1 MISDGWTQAPGHNIQ
16 GTPMPT
22 ASGQMIE
29 KLSADGKVV
38 TAALAKMEDYLDK
51 VGDPPSKDAI
61 EKLVAQ
67 FKLFSPRID
76 KFAKEAVL
84 KPPIFADEAAYTL
97 VRKLLTAT
105 MAGVAKTAKVVAAEQ
120 EAAKKAVKVKVVSAA
135 KAECLI
141 KDKKMAQA
149 LKMVADGTKGRA
161 GPADKDTKEYN
172 HIHIGGN
179 AKYNLLFQPGKK
191 LVLGTLDFHLDS
203 SCSDAQ
209 KKEIKKVAGRSGGTV
224 TLVINGDDISEEA

>member
-1 MISDGWTQAPGHNIQ
+1 
-16 GTPMPT
+16 MPT
-22 ASGQMIE
+22 ASSQMIE
-29 KLSADGKVV
+29 KLAADGKVV
-38 TAALAKMEDYLDK
+38 TATLGKMKDYLDDA
-51 VGDPPSKDAI
+51 GDPPSKDAI
-61 EKLVAQ
+61 EKLATQ
-67 FKLFSPRID
+67 FAVFSPRID
-76 KFAKEAVL
+76 KFAREIAL
-84 KPPIFADEAAYTL
+84 KPPIFADEAAYEL

-105 MAGVAKTAKVVAAEQ
+105 MAGVAKTARVMAAEQ
-120 EAAKKAVKVKVVSAA
+120 AAAKLAVKVKVVSAA
-135 KAECLI
+135 KSECLI

-191 LVLGTLDFHLDS
+191 LVLGTLNFHLDS
-203 SCSDAQ
+203 TCSDSQ

-224 TLVINGDDISEEA
+224 TLVISGDEISEE

>member
-1 MISDGWTQAPGHNIQ
+1 
-16 GTPMPT
+16 MPT

-29 KLSADGKVV
+29 KLAADAKVV
-38 TAALAKMEDYLDK
+38 TTALGKMQDYLDK
-51 VGDPPSKDAI
+51 AGDPPSRAVI
-61 EKLVAQ
+61 EKLADR
-67 FKLFSPRID
+67 FKVFSPRID
-76 KFAKEAVL
+76 KFAKEITL
-84 KPPIFADEAAYTL
+84 KPPIFADETAYGA
-97 VRKLLTAT
+97 VRKLLTAV
-105 MAGVAKTAKVVAAEQ
+105 MADLAKAAKTVAAEQ

-161 GPADKDTKEYN
+161 GPAEKDIKEYN

-203 SCSDAQ
+203 SCSEAQ
-209 KKEIKKVAGRSGGTV
+209 KKEIKKVAARSGGTV
-224 TLVINGDDISEEA
+224 TLVISGDDISEE